1 MLRFAASNPS
11 EKLRSV
17 RWHGFCCNA
26 VREMIMRYGLR
37 LGFALALSLAL
48 MEGCSDPTPAPCVD
62 DEDCNDGDACTI
74 DYCFGAVVSM
84 RYCKHDVINCRTTLP
99 APYDSECA
107 RAEYEVCDPEAP
119 EDQVCGDIR
128 YMNGGEY
135 CDDGFLCLFGWR
147 QCVSGECVCA
157 LNDCRDY
164 EIFVTETVQDAALG
178 GIEGADALCA
188 SQAAAAGLKGDFAA
202 WLSTSTTAVA
212 ERVLHSSCN
221 YTLVDSTWVA
231 YDWED
236 LTDGD
241 IWVPINLDAN
251 GVIQDGDV
259 WTGTEPDGSS
269 YEGGDCSGFTS
280 ASSELVSLAGS
291 TESNDA
297 SWTAEQTQ
305 ACSTPL
311 RLYCVQTLR

>member
-1 MLRFAASNPS
+1 VQPFGDAHRPLNVRVSHNALR
-11 EKLRSV
+11 
-17 RWHGFCCNA
+17 G
-26 VREMIMRYGLR
+26 
-37 LGFALALSLAL
+37 LALPPRRFFTQLL
-48 MEGCSDPTPAPCVD
+48 K
-62 DEDCNDGDACTI
+62 I
-74 DYCFGAVVSM
+74 
-84 RYCKHDVINCRTTLP
+84 
-99 APYDSECA
+99 
-107 RAEYEVCDPEAP
+107 
-119 EDQVCGDIR
+119 
-128 YMNGGEY
+128 
-135 CDDGFLCLFGWR
+135 
-147 QCVSGECVCA
+147 
-157 LNDCRDY
+157 
-164 EIFVTETVQDAALG
+164 IF
-178 GIEGADALCA
+178 EGADALCA